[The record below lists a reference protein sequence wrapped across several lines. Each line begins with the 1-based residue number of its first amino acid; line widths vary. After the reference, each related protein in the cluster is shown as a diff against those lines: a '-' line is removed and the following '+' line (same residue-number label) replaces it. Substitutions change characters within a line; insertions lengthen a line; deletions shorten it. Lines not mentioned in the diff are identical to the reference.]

1 MNKLIIIALLAML
14 SLAVGSCRTDKRIVS
29 TAATSEFGAQ
39 NLGANLDGT
48 ITLRA
53 WGHGYNKG
61 HAIENARKE
70 AVRQVI
76 FKGLV
81 GTGDGN
87 IRPLINEVNAEEKY
101 QYYFSKFFAE
111 GGEYMD
117 FVSARDQN
125 RKSGMKSKSNTQEQ
139 WGCVVT
145 VNRLA
150 LQEKLIN
157 DGILKP

>member
-1 MNKLIIIALLAML
+1 MKKQIIISLFVLLA
-14 SLAVGSCRTDKRIVS
+14 LAFNSCRTDTRIVN
-29 TAATSEFGAQ
+29 TASTSEFGAQ
-39 NLGANLDGT
+39 SFGANLDGT
-48 ITLRA
+48 VTLRA

-70 AVRQVI
+70 AVRQII
-76 FKGLV
+76 FKGLT

-87 IRPLINEVNAEEKY
+87 IRPLLNEVNAEERY
-101 QYYFSKFFAE
+101 QYYFTQFFAD
-111 GGEYMD
+111 GGEYMNY
-117 FVSARDQN
+117 VSARDQN
-125 RKSGMKSKSNTQEQ
+125 RKSGMKSKSKTQEQ

-150 LQEKLIN
+150 LQDKLIK